1 MLKYKSWY
9 LLPSGNIFKIESIS
23 LDVHRFFNMIN
34 TEEYIAVSTEKNMF
48 LNTSYRW
55 KGIDSEKE
63 IIQEIKR
70 VENG

>member
-1 MLKYKSWY
+1 
-9 LLPSGNIFKIESIS
+9 
-23 LDVHRFFNMIN
+23 MIN